1 MDEEAVAPSAD
12 TGDERANE
20 IEKIRTDFRNRL
32 MLADLRTEAV
42 KAGMVDLDG
51 LKLVDVSKIR
61 LGDDDR
67 VMDGKKIM
75 DELRRGKPWLFR
87 SGSSS
92 SPSVAP
98 ASQPVRQ
105 KTAMEMSDEEYVSA
119 RAALTRQHF

>member
-1 MDEEAVAPSAD
+1 MDEEAVDPSAD
-12 TGDERANE
+12 TGTTHADE
-20 IEKIRTDFRNRL
+20 IERVRAEFRNRL

-51 LKLVDVSKIR
+51 LKLVDVSKIQ

-67 VMDGKKIM
+67 VVDGRKIM

-92 SPSVAP
+92 SPSQPP

-105 KTAMEMSDEEYVSA
+105 KTAMEMSDDEYMSA
-119 RAALTRQHF
+119 RAALTR